1 MNIISRLIDK
11 MRIGVRLGGGFGLLL
26 VFIAILGA
34 VTTLDMT
41 SLAGLTE
48 KLYNHPFTTRS
59 TALNITVSVKEIE
72 EARDDLT
79 TAETPEA
86 RNAAIAKLN
95 HLFQSVYMDINTLFT
110 SFLGDKK
117 ELEILKT
124 EFQEWY
130 ELINQESVI
139 LQDETRKKTLEEL
152 EQQATKNNLKM
163 REEIDYIVNF
173 ANNSADGLFAKVQ
186 TLAQRD
192 KNEIVDGSATDNSV
206 KQLIE
211 EKSTSGDD
219 VEKIAKLFEVLYRH
233 PFTVSKAA
241 LKISVDLNRLRTEMK
256 NIAQAT
262 DLETIDNS
270 VKLIEGYREEIT
282 KNFAIV
288 LQLFLGGKEKLK
300 EFEDALQAWQ
310 ITVDKRVA
318 LYKDFSRKQNLII
331 LNSKSKEKYA
341 ALKQLLNE
349 TNKFALEKAISFME
363 NAQLVKYNTL
373 TFSYWFIG
381 IAILIGIVLAYLTS
395 RSVIHPLAQ
404 AVDLSDKLASG
415 KLSSRANVPQ
425 NAKDEISQLLSAMNQ
440 MADRQQS
447 IIKDIRTVMSDLSI
461 GNLKV
466 RITSDFPNDF
476 ADIKHS
482 TNDMAE
488 KLQAVINTTSKA
500 VGQFAGGD
508 MSARIE
514 PDFPGDFIEIKRS
527 ANSMAERFQ
536 MVVIETRQ
544 TLGQLAEGNLKARI
558 TKDFTG
564 DLLEIKRST
573 NDMAAKLQDIIETTS
588 KAVGKF
594 AGGDMSTRIE
604 PNFPGDFIEIK
615 RSANDMAEKLQTV
628 VIETRQTLGQLAEGN
643 LKARITKDFSG
654 DLLEIKRST
663 NEMAEKLQSIINTT
677 SKAVGKFAGGDMSTR
692 IEPNFPGDFIEIKR
706 SANEMAEKIQ
716 IVVIET
722 RQTLG
727 QLAEGN
733 LKARITKEFSG
744 DLLEIKRSTNEMA
757 EKLQAIINTTS
768 KALGKFAGGDMN
780 ARIEPDFPGDFIEI
794 KRSANDMAEGFQ
806 SVVVETRETL
816 GQLTEGNMQARI
828 TKDFSGDLL
837 EIKRSTNKTAE
848 KLQAMIEEI
857 SHTLGEFADG
867 DLRVRIKGDFVG
879 DFAEI
884 KRAVNESAEKLQ
896 QVMRRVQSATG
907 QITEASEQLSMTAQN
922 ISQSSSEQAASVEE
936 TSASV
941 EEMSASVA
949 QNAQHA
955 ASTNEIAGQTS
966 QMSEEGGK
974 AVKDTVEAMRQI
986 AEKVKVIEDI
996 AYQTNLLALNAAI
1009 EAAHAGDQGRGFAV
1023 VAIEVRKLAE
1033 HSEKAAKEIGSM
1045 ALGSLNVSEHAG
1057 VLLNQIV
1064 PNIRKTSMLVQEIAA
1079 ASAEQNN
1086 GINQVNQAIIQLD
1099 TVTQQNA
1106 SSAEELASA
1115 SEEIAGQAAMLQ
1127 QMINY
1132 FKVTDNV
1139 IIEDNEFAKQN
1150 PLFITNKPKVM
1161 TSTKSPKTRLL
1172 PPHEKK
1178 DFEKF

>member
-1 MNIISRLIDK
+1 LGDYLDNGSWYDYVDNEIWRTFMKLINKLMDK
-11 MRIGVRLGGGFGLLL
+11 MRIGVRLGGGFGILL
-26 VFIAILGA
+26 VFLAIEGA
-34 VTTLDMT
+34 ITTHDMGT
-41 SLAGLTE
+41 LAGLTE
-48 KLYNHPFTTRS
+48 KLYHHPFTVRTTGLSVSARINDINQKIIS
-59 TALNITVSVKEIE
+59 GLNMENSLETNNDTAI
-72 EARDDLT
+72 
-79 TAETPEA
+79 
-86 RNAAIAKLN
+86 KLN
-95 HLFQSVYMDINTLFT
+95 ELFKISYSEIDILHERY
-110 SFLGDKK
+110 LGDKK
-117 ELEILKT
+117 EVEMLRAG
-124 EFQEWY
+124 FQEWFD
-130 ELINQESVI
+130 IANQQVVI
-139 LQDETRKKTLEEL
+139 LQDESRKKAIEEL
-152 EQQATKNNLKM
+152 EQQATRNYLWM
-163 REEIDYIVNF
+163 REVVQYLVTFSGNKADELFNKAQEVSQQKASEGVNKSQEII
-173 ANNSADGLFAKVQ
+173 
-186 TLAQRD
+186 
-192 KNEIVDGSATDNSV
+192 
-206 KQLIE
+206 
-211 EKSTSGDD
+211 
-219 VEKIAKLFEVLYRH
+219 KLFETLYNH
-233 PFTVSKAA
+233 PFVMRSTVWR
-241 LKISVDLNRLRTEMK
+241 VDSNLVLARLEMQK
-256 NIAQAT
+256 MANAK
-262 DLETIDNS
+262 TIEE
-270 VKLIEGYREEIT
+270 IESSAKTIMEYREKIT
-282 KNFAIV
+282 EDFATITRV
-288 LQLFLGGKEKLK
+288 FLGSKEKLK

-310 ITVDKRVA
+310 VTVDKRIA
-318 LYKDFSRKQNLII
+318 LYKDFSKKQSLINLD
-331 LNSKSKEKYA
+331 NKSREQHAKLTHLINGINTFA
-341 ALKQLLNE
+341 AERAK
-349 TNKFALEKAISFME
+349 TFME
-363 NAQLVKYNTL
+363 NAQAVKYYTL

-381 IAILIGIVLAYLTS
+381 IAILIGIGLAYFTS
-395 RSVIHPLAQ
+395 RSVISPLSK
-404 AVDLSDKLASG
+404 AVDLSGKLADG
-415 KLSSRANVPQ
+415 KLTTRADVPH
-425 NAKDEISQLLSAMNQ
+425 NAKDEISKLLSAMND
-440 MADRQQS
+440 MADKQQT
-447 IIKDIRTVMSDLSI
+447 IVKDIRTIMGELST

-476 ADIKHS
+476 AEIKHS
-482 TNDMAE
+482 TNEMAE
-488 KLQAVINTTSKA
+488 KLQAVISTTSKA
-500 VGQFAGGD
+500 VGKFANGD

-514 PDFPGDFIEIKRS
+514 PNFPGDFIEIKRA
-527 ANSMAERFQ
+527 ANDMAEKFQ
-536 MVVIETRQ
+536 TVVIETRQ

-573 NDMAAKLQDIIETTS
+573 NEMAEKLQIIINTTS

-594 AGGDMSTRIE
+594 ANGDMSTRIE

-615 RSANDMAEKLQTV
+615 RAANDMAEKIQTV
-628 VIETRQTLGQLAEGN
+628 VIETRQTLGQLSEGN
-643 LKARITKDFSG
+643 LKARITKDFTG

-663 NEMAEKLQSIINTT
+663 NEMAEKLQIIINTT
-677 SKAVGKFAGGDMSTR
+677 SKAVGKFAGGDMS
-692 IEPNFPGDFIEIKR
+692 
-706 SANEMAEKIQ
+706 
-716 IVVIET
+716 
-722 RQTLG
+722 
-727 QLAEGN
+727 
-733 LKARITKEFSG
+733 
-744 DLLEIKRSTNEMA
+744 
-757 EKLQAIINTTS
+757 
-768 KALGKFAGGDMN
+768 

-794 KRSANDMAEGFQ
+794 KRSANDMAEKFQ
-806 SVVVETRETL
+806 NVVLETRETL
-816 GQLTEGNMQARI
+816 GQLAQGNMQARI
-828 TKDFSGDLL
+828 SKDFSGDLL
-837 EIKRSTNKTAE
+837 EIKRSTNKMAE

-867 DLRVRIKGDFVG
+867 DLRVRILGDFVG

-955 ASTNEIAGQTS
+955 ASTNEIAGQTA

-974 AVKDTVEAMRQI
+974 AVKDTVNAMRQI

-1033 HSEKAAKEIGSM
+1033 HSEKAAKEIGAM

-1115 SEEIAGQAAMLQ
+1115 SEEIAAQASLLQ

-1150 PLFITNKPKVM
+1150 PQFSNKTKVIG
-1161 TSTKSPKTRLL
+1161 SAKASKAHLL
-1172 PPHEKK
+1172 PSHDKHEKK

>member
-1 MNIISRLIDK
+1 MNIVSRLIDK
-11 MRIGVRLGGGFGLLL
+11 MRIGVRLGGGFGVLL

-34 VTTLDMT
+34 VTTYDMVN
-41 SLAGLTE
+41 LAGLTE

-59 TALNITVSVKEIE
+59 SALNITVNVAEIE
-72 EARDDLT
+72 AARNELSK
-79 TAETPEA
+79 AETLET
-86 RNAAIAKLN
+86 RNIVIVKLN
-95 HLFQSVYMDINTLFT
+95 DLFKSVYADIDVLFV
-110 SFLGDKK
+110 SYLGDKK
-117 ELEILKT
+117 ELEILREGFRDWYNIINK
-124 EFQEWY
+124 ESIIFQ
-130 ELINQESVI
+130 
-139 LQDETRKKTLEEL
+139 DDTRQKILEEL
-152 EQQATKNNLKM
+152 EQQATQNHLKM
-163 REEIDYIVNF
+163 REQIKYLVDF
-173 ANNSADGLFAKVQ
+173 TNNSADGLFSKVQ
-186 TLAQRD
+186 ILAQRD
-192 KNEIVDGSATDNSV
+192 QKEIVDGSATDDTV
-206 KQLIE
+206 KKLIE
-211 EKSTSGDD
+211 EKSAAGDD

-233 PFTVSKAA
+233 PFAVSRDA
-241 LKISVDLNRLRTEMK
+241 LKIDGDLHRLRIEVR

-262 DLETIDNS
+262 DLETINNGI
-270 VKLIEGYREEIT
+270 KIITEYREEIT
-282 KNFAIV
+282 RSFSNILK
-288 LQLFLGGKEKLK
+288 LFLGGQEKLK
-300 EFEDALQAWQ
+300 EFEDALQAWKT
-310 ITVDKRVA
+310 TVDKRIEI
-318 LYKDFSRKQNLII
+318 YKDFTRKQNLIN
-331 LNSKSKEKYA
+331 LDNKSREKYA
-341 ALKQLLNE
+341 ELTQLIN
-349 TNKFALEKAISFME
+349 TINVFAVERATSFME
-363 NAQLVKYNTL
+363 NAQTVKQQTL
-373 TFSYWFIG
+373 TFSYLFIG
-381 IAILIGIVLAYLTS
+381 IAILIGIVLAYFTS
-395 RSVIHPLAQ
+395 RSVIIPLAK

-415 KLSSRANVPQ
+415 KLSTRADVPQ
-425 NAKDEISQLLSAMNQ
+425 GAKDEISQLLSAMNQ
-440 MADRQQS
+440 MAEKQQS
-447 IIKDIRTVMSDLSI
+447 IVKDIRTIMSDLSA

-488 KLQAVINTTSKA
+488 KLQAVISTTSKA

-527 ANSMAERFQ
+527 ANNMAERFQ
-536 MVVIETRQ
+536 SVVIETRQ
-544 TLGQLAEGNLKARI
+544 TLGQLADGNLKARI

-573 NDMAAKLQDIIETTS
+573 NDMASKLQDIIETTS
-588 KAVGKF
+588 KAIGKF

-654 DLLEIKRST
+654 DLAEIKRST
-663 NEMAEKLQSIINTT
+663 NEMAEKLQIIIDTT

-716 IVVIET
+716 
-722 RQTLG
+722 
-727 QLAEGN
+727 
-733 LKARITKEFSG
+733 
-744 DLLEIKRSTNEMA
+744 
-757 EKLQAIINTTS
+757 
-768 KALGKFAGGDMN
+768 
-780 ARIEPDFPGDFIEI
+780 
-794 KRSANDMAEGFQ
+794 
-806 SVVVETRETL
+806 SVVLETRETL
-816 GQLTEGNMQARI
+816 GKLAEGNMQARI
-828 TKDFSGDLL
+828 SKDFSGDLL

-857 SHTLGEFADG
+857 SHTLGEFANG
-867 DLRVRIKGDFVG
+867 DLRVRITGDFVG

-941 EEMSASVA
+941 EEMSASVS

-955 ASTNEIAGQTS
+955 ASTNEIAGQTA
-966 QMSEEGGK
+966 QMSEEGGQ
-974 AVKDTVEAMRQI
+974 AVKDTVSAMRQI

-1045 ALGSLNVSEHAG
+1045 ALGSLGVSEHAG
-1057 VLLNQIV
+1057 VLLGQIV

-1115 SEEIAGQAAMLQ
+1115 SEEIAAQAAMLQ

-1150 PLFITNKPKVM
+1150 PHFVANKGKEKVVS
-1161 TSTKSPKTRLL
+1161 STKPSKSRLL
-1172 PPHEKK
+1172 PPREKK

>member
-1 MNIISRLIDK
+1 MIVRLMYKFGELFMNIVSKLIDK
-11 MRIGVRLGGGFGLLL
+11 MRIGGRLGGGFGLLL

-34 VTTLDMT
+34 VTTYDMGN
-41 SLAGLTE
+41 LAGLTE
-48 KLYNHPFTTRS
+48 KLYNHPFTVRT
-59 TALNITVSVKEIE
+59 TALSLSARIDDINQKIVSGLSAENSL
-72 EARDDLT
+72 EANNE
-79 TAETPEA
+79 TA
-86 RNAAIAKLN
+86 IKLN
-95 HLFQSVYMDINTLFT
+95 ELFKISYNEIDMLLDQY
-110 SFLGDKK
+110 LGDKK
-117 ELEILKT
+117 EVETLRS
-124 EFQEWY
+124 EFHEWFD
-130 ELINQESVI
+130 IANQQVII
-139 LQDETRKKTLEEL
+139 LQDESRKKAIEEL
-152 EQQATKNNLKM
+152 EQQATQNHLKI
-163 REEIDYIVNF
+163 REQIKYIVDF
-173 ANNSADGLFAKVQ
+173 ANNDADGLFSKVQ
-186 TLAQRD
+186 MLAQRD
-192 KNEIVDGSATDNSV
+192 QKEIVDGSAADNNV
-206 KQLIE
+206 KQIIE
-211 EKSTSGDD
+211 EKSASGND

-241 LKISVDLNRLRTEMK
+241 LKIDGDLHRLRIEMK
-256 NIAQAT
+256 NIAQTT
-262 DLETIDNS
+262 DLEIINNS
-270 VKLIEGYREEIT
+270 AKIITDYREEIT

-288 LQLFLGGKEKLK
+288 FQLFLGGQEKLK
-300 EFEDALQAWQ
+300 EFQEALQAWKE
-310 ITVDKRVA
+310 TVDKRIE
-318 LYKDFSRKQNLII
+318 LYKDFSRKQNLIN
-331 LNSKSKEKYA
+331 LDKKSKEKYA
-341 ALKQLLNE
+341 TLTQLINAI
-349 TNKFALEKAISFME
+349 NGFAVEKATSFME
-363 NAQLVKYNTL
+363 NAQTIKQHTL
-373 TFSYWFIG
+373 MFSYWFIG
-381 IAILIGIVLAYLTS
+381 IAIVIGIVLAYFTS
-395 RSVIHPLAQ
+395 RSVIVPLAK
-404 AVDLSDKLASG
+404 AVDLSGQLASG
-415 KLSSRANVPQ
+415 KLSTRAAVPQ
-425 NAKDEISQLLSAMNQ
+425 GAKDEISLLLSAMNQ
-440 MADRQQS
+440 MAEKQQS
-447 IIKDIRTVMSDLSI
+447 IVKDIRTIMSDLSA

-488 KLQAVINTTSKA
+488 KLQTVISASSKA
-500 VGQFAGGD
+500 VGQFASGD

-527 ANSMAERFQ
+527 ANNMAERFQ
-536 MVVIETRQ
+536 SVVIETRQ
-544 TLGQLAEGNLKARI
+544 TLDQLAEGNLKARI

-588 KAVGKF
+588 KAIGKF

-643 LKARITKDFSG
+643 LKARITKEFSG
-654 DLLEIKRST
+654 DLSEIKRST
-663 NEMAEKLQSIINTT
+663 NEMAEKLQIIIDTT

-716 IVVIET
+716 
-722 RQTLG
+722 
-727 QLAEGN
+727 
-733 LKARITKEFSG
+733 
-744 DLLEIKRSTNEMA
+744 
-757 EKLQAIINTTS
+757 
-768 KALGKFAGGDMN
+768 
-780 ARIEPDFPGDFIEI
+780 
-794 KRSANDMAEGFQ
+794 
-806 SVVVETRETL
+806 SVVLETRETL
-816 GQLTEGNMQARI
+816 GQLAQGNMQARI
-828 TKDFSGDLL
+828 SKDFSGDLL

-848 KLQAMIEEI
+848 KLQTMIEEI
-857 SHTLGEFADG
+857 SHTLGEFANG
-867 DLRVRIKGDFVG
+867 DLRVRITGDFVG

-907 QITEASEQLSMTAQN
+907 QITEASEQLSITAQN

-941 EEMSASVA
+941 EEMSASVS

-955 ASTNEIAGQTS
+955 ASTNEIAGQTA
-966 QMSEEGGK
+966 QMSEEGGQ
-974 AVKDTVEAMRQI
+974 AVKDTVNAMRQI

-1045 ALGSLNVSEHAG
+1045 ALGSLDVSEHAG
-1057 VLLNQIV
+1057 VLLSQIV

-1115 SEEIAGQAAMLQ
+1115 SEEIAAQAAMLQ

-1150 PLFITNKPKVM
+1150 PHFVTNKVKEKMV
-1161 TSTKSPKTRLL
+1161 SSAKSPKAHLL
-1172 PPHEKK
+1172 SSHEKK